1 MPVTAVLQQFVF
13 NNHRIEIF
21 IPHSNTIK
29 DIYKQ
34 GDSDLTSPYWAKV
47 WPSAIGLCEFL
58 LEQLHYIKDKKVLEL
73 AAGLGIPGIV
83 AAPYASEVCSSD
95 IEPLAVNLFLQSVRH
110 NKLNNVTAR
119 VIDWNELQGI
129 PVPDT
134 LLLSDINYE
143 PAQFEKLFAAI
154 GYFLDRHCTIILSTP
169 QRLVARDFINQLL
182 PFCKEQAVRTIATES
197 GTTEISIFVL
207 KQ

>member
-1 MPVTAVLQQFVF
+1 MIPDKDTDYFPQLDALRAIAVFFV
-13 NNHRIEIF
+13 
-21 IPHSNTIK
+21 
-29 DIYKQ
+29 
-34 GDSDLTSPYWAKV
+34 
-47 WPSAIGLCEFL
+47 L
-58 LEQLHYIKDKKVLEL
+58 LEHWV
-73 AAGLGIPGIV
+73 PGS
-83 AAPYASEVCSSD
+83 YWF
-95 IEPLAVNLFLQSVRH
+95 NLFLQSVRH